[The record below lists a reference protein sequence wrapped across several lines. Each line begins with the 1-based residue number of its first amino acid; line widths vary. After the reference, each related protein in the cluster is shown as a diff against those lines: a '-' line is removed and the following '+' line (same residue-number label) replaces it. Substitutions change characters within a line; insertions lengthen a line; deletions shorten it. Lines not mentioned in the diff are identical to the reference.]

1 MFDFEFYLDTG
12 YILLI
17 FYKQL
22 IGDIYEKKI
31 MN

>member
-12 YILLI
+12 YILPI
-17 FYKQL
+17 CCKQL